1 MTLSHSP
8 PRTERTMSLSRRSF
22 LQASAAGAV
31 GLPLLPAVAFDD
43 AKLDPNLVRLD
54 SGIEPLVRLLEE
66 TPREN
71 VVEEVGTRIKKG
83 LAYKDVLA
91 ALLLAGVRNVQ
102 PRPNVGFKFHAVL
115 VVNSAHLASLASPD
129 RERWLPI
136 LWAIDNFKNS
146 QAQTKKESG
155 WRMKPVNEMKLPKAS
170 KARAEFIAAM
180 DDWDEGKA
188 DAAVAALARTAPTNE
203 VFDIFAHY
211 GCRDFRDIGHK
222 AIYVANA
229 FRTLQCI
236 GWHHAEPVLRSL
248 AYALLQHEGDNPAKR
263 AKEVVADAVGRKN
276 ADRAKTIRPDWQDGT
291 GKPEVTPGFL
301 NDLRSLSEDASAEMV
316 VKLLN
321 DGTAAQSLWDSLFL
335 FAGECLMRQ
344 PGIVALHTATS
355 LNALRYAFDS
365 CSVEETRKLLLLQAA
380 SFMTLFREAMKGR
393 KEKTEEVKIDAVEPA
408 EKPLAE
414 ADMFALV
421 PRQRMAAG
429 RAVLSTLRAD
439 PTAAD
444 RITAAGRRLVFLKGT
459 DSHDYK
465 FSSATIEDYAHVSPQ
480 WRDRV
485 LAAAMFNF
493 KGTGDADSGVARR
506 VRAVMG

>member
-1 MTLSHSP
+1 
-8 PRTERTMSLSRRSF
+8 MSLSRRTF
-22 LQASAAGAV
+22 LQTSAAGIA

-71 VVEEVGTRIKKG
+71 VIEEVATRIKKG

-129 RERWLPI
+129 NERWLPI
-136 LWAIDNFKNS
+136 LWAVDNFKSS

-155 WRMKPVNEMKLPKAS
+155 WRMKPMNELKLPKAS
-170 KARAEFIAAM
+170 KARAEFVAAM

-188 DAAVAALARTAPTNE
+188 DAAVAALARTAPANE
-203 VFDIFAHY
+203 VFDLFARY

-236 GWHHAEPVLRSL
+236 GWHQAEPVLRSL
-248 AYALLQHEGDNPAKR
+248 AYALLQHEAGNPNPAKGTAAADVIGRHNTER
-263 AKEVVADAVGRKN
+263 AKAVRADWREGH
-276 ADRAKTIRPDWQDGT
+276 TRPD
-291 GKPEVTPGFL
+291 VTPQYL
-301 NDLRSLSEDASAEMV
+301 DELRSLSADASAEAA
-316 VKLLN
+316 VKLQN
-321 DGTAAQSLWDSLFL
+321 GGTATQPIWDSLFL

-365 CSVEETRKLLLLQAA
+365 CSVDETRKLLLLQAT
-380 SFMTLFREAMKGR
+380 SFMPLFREAMKGR

-408 EKPLAE
+408 EKPLVEAE
-414 ADMFALV
+414 LFELL
-421 PRQRMAAG
+421 PRKRMEAG
-429 RAVLSTLRAD
+429 RAALATLRAD
-439 PTAAD
+439 PSAAD
-444 RITAAGRRLVFLKGT
+444 RIAAAGRRLVFLKGT

-465 FSSATIEDYAHVSPQ
+465 FSSATIEDYAHVSPP

-493 KGTGDADSGVARR
+493 KGSVDKDSDVAKR
-506 VRAVMG
+506 VKAVMG

>member
-1 MTLSHSP
+1 
-8 PRTERTMSLSRRSF
+8 MSLSRRSF

-31 GLPLLPAVAFDD
+31 GFPLLPAVAFDD

-54 SGIEPLVRLLEE
+54 AGIEPLVRLLED

-71 VVEEVGTRIKKG
+71 VIEEVGTRIKKG

-129 RERWLPI
+129 HERWLPI
-136 LWAIDNFKNS
+136 LWATDNFKNS

-155 WRMKPVNEMKLPKAS
+155 WRMKPVDELRLPKAS

-203 VFDIFAHY
+203 VFDIFTRY

-263 AKEVVADAVGRKN
+263 DAAADLVGRKN
-276 ADRAKTIRPDWQDGT
+276 AELTTKIRAEWLD
-291 GKPEVTPGFL
+291 GKPKPDLTPSLLDG
-301 NDLRSLSEDASAEMV
+301 LRKHSTEEATHAVVSELGNETSPQTVWDA
-316 VKLLN
+316 
-321 DGTAAQSLWDSLFL
+321 LFL

-393 KEKTEEVKIDAVEPA
+393 KEKTEEVKIDTVESA

-414 ADMFALV
+414 ADLFALV
-421 PRQRMAAG
+421 PRQRMTAG
-429 RAVLSTLRAD
+429 RAVLATLRAD
-439 PTAAD
+439 PSAAD
-444 RITAAGRRLVFLKGT
+444 RITATGRRLVFLKGT

-465 FSSATIEDYAHVSPQ
+465 FSSATIEDYAHVSPP

>member
-1 MTLSHSP
+1 
-8 PRTERTMSLSRRSF
+8 MSLTRRTF
-22 LQASAAGAV
+22 LCSSAAGVA
-31 GLPLLPAVAFDD
+31 GLPLLPAVALDD

-54 SGIEPLVRLLEE
+54 SGIEPLVRLLED

-71 VVEEVGTRIKKG
+71 VIEEVGTRIKKG

-129 RERWLPI
+129 NERWLPI
-136 LWAIDNFKNS
+136 LWAIDNFKSS

-155 WRMKPVNEMKLPKAS
+155 WRMKPVDEMKLPKAS

-180 DDWDEGKA
+180 DDWDEEKA
-188 DAAVAALARTAPTNE
+188 DAAVAALARTAPMNE
-203 VFDIFAHY
+203 LFDIFARY

-222 AIYVANA
+222 AIFVANS

-236 GWHHAEPVLRSL
+236 GWHHAESVLRSL

-263 AKEVVADAVGRKN
+263 TKEVVADAIGRKN
-276 ADRAKTIRPDWQDGT
+276 ADRAKTIRPDWRDGT
-291 GKPEVTPGFL
+291 ARPEVTPAFL
-301 NDLRSLSEDASAEMV
+301 NELRSLSEDAAAETA

-355 LNALRYAFDS
+355 LNALRYAYDT
-365 CSVEETRKLLLLQAA
+365 CGVDETRRTLLLQGA
-380 SFMTLFREAMKGR
+380 SYMTLFREAMKGR
-393 KEKTEEVKIDAVEPA
+393 KEKADEVKIDAVEPA
-408 EKPLAE
+408 EKPLGE
-414 ADMFALV
+414 ADLFALV
-421 PRQRMAAG
+421 PRQRMSAGKAAL
-429 RAVLSTLRAD
+429 ATLKAD
-439 PTAAD
+439 PAAAD
-444 RITAAGRRLVFLKGT
+444 RIAAAGRRLVFLKGT

-465 FSSATIEDYAHVSPQ
+465 FSSATIEDYAHVSPP

-493 KGTGDADSGVARR
+493 KGSGDVDSGVAKR
-506 VRAVMG
+506 VKAVMG